1 LCRYFVYFC
10 FVKEFSNS
18 NPGRKRVV
26 EFLNQ
31 PIYSGHIEVEKWD
44 ISLRKGRH
52 EALITLETYYAIP
65 ERLHGKPR
73 VPTRKNINAD
83 FPLRG
88 FVTCG
93 HCNQPLTANWLKG
106 RQILYPCYLCHT
118 KGCTS
123 ANCGRP
129 LKSYAEIALPFKALE
144 GFSG

>member
-93 HCNQPLTANWLKG
+93 HCNQPLTANWSKGGKCSIPAISAIPRAAQAPTVVVRSKAMLK
-106 RQILYPCYLCHT
+106 LPCL
-118 KGCTS
+118 S
-123 ANCGRP
+123 RP
-129 LKSYAEIALPFKALE
+129 
-144 GFSG
+144 